1 MNKSSSESPAA
12 QQARHSSD
20 GNSYVNGQPVTS
32 ALNAAVESSSSS
44 PPVLAVPPLPNGQQL
59 CPSQASN
66 LQGLNNLLYSNL
78 PGPQQPRSLIGTNM
92 AEQRNEGSSVAAA
105 NPTNRVTGNGNGVS
119 SETSGPDKL
128 LTKEASSGSAVAA
141 PAAGELVNLLA
152 IANAA
157 SQGQSHAPPN
167 EARIS
172 SSTPGNASSEHN
184 QGESSR
190 GSDMTTSNLKRPAV
204 PAAQREPSADVPHDR
219 VGTSSTLP
227 GSGNAGPP
235 SQIFITTPQQ
245 VPFQSQSLLQAISV
259 LPPAAQWQLLV
270 QMAKSAADLPP
281 SGVLPHGQQQVPTSQ
296 GAVATEEHQVKAPA
310 SNQTDN
316 DTPQQGVLG
325 FGAHRSVPSLAT
337 TVQPQPQFST
347 SYIPGLSVPPIAV
360 YPQAA
365 IPQQTHIDPS
375 NPVQSQITNPFA
387 NPSALPGNPNL
398 PFSLQQQ
405 IPSTT
410 HIQQLI
416 GGMLQPQQQQQLVF
430 PGGQIHP
437 VSAPIVPGDHA
448 QDSGNADS
456 SIAAHHPRQAGSR
469 LPVLL
474 SLECDDQNLSPYQCL
489 IRQQIGEFRVD
500 YLGTNPDPP
509 IMSFG
514 LSKVYSIPA
523 PSLQLV
529 PHNIPSSRTIPY
541 RTSVCRTVRSNKR
554 RH

>member
-1 MNKSSSESPAA
+1 MKKSSSESPAA

-32 ALNAAVESSSSS
+32 ALNAAVTAVESSSSS

-59 CPSQASN
+59 YPSQAAH

-119 SETSGPDKL
+119 SETSGPDNL
-128 LTKEASSGSAVAA
+128 LTKEASSGSAVANPGA
-141 PAAGELVNLLA
+141 DELVNLLA

-157 SQGQSHAPPN
+157 SQGQSHAPPD
-167 EARIS
+167 EGRIS
-172 SSTPGNASSEHN
+172 SSTPRNASSEHN
-184 QGESSR
+184 RAEYTECG
-190 GSDMTTSNLKRPAV
+190 LKQSLETPVVAAASVPAS
-204 PAAQREPSADVPHDR
+204 AAQREPSADVPHDR

-227 GSGNAGPP
+227 GSGNAAGPP

-245 VPFQSQSLLQAISV
+245 VPLQSQSLLQAISV

-270 QMAKSAADLPP
+270 QMAKAAAEAASPP
-281 SGVLPHGQQQVPTSQ
+281 SGILPHGQEYGRDQVT
-296 GAVATEEHQVKAPA
+296 A

-347 SYIPGLSVPPIAV
+347 SYIPGLSVPSIAA

-365 IPQQTHIDPS
+365 VPQQTHIDPS

-387 NPSALPGNPNL
+387 NPSALPGNLNL

-405 IPSTT
+405 IPSTIPPSMSPAA

-416 GGMLQPQQQQQLVF
+416 GGMLQPQQQQQQQLVF

-437 VSAPIVPGDHA
+437 VSAPIAPGA
-448 QDSGNADS
+448 QPQENGNVDP
-456 SIAAHHPRQAGSR
+456 SITTQHHRQDGR

-474 SLECDDQNLSPYQCL
+474 SLESDDQNLSPYQCL

-500 YLGTNPDPP
+500 HLGTYK
-509 IMSFG
+509 S
-514 LSKVYSIPA
+514 
-523 PSLQLV
+523 
-529 PHNIPSSRTIPY
+529 
-541 RTSVCRTVRSNKR
+541 
-554 RH
+554 